1 MRLYSIVMYNI
12 SPMQKGVQTTH
23 ALAEYHL
30 LHGSTPEY
38 LQWAKKDKTAIFLDG
53 GTSND
58 GRNAPHIYYSK
69 GNTNLGSMESYFKE
83 LKKNK
88 VKCACFY
95 EPDLNWA
102 MSAIVLIADEKIYD
116 KVKYPDLFNR
126 FSSDELERKK
136 GFSLE
141 VKAYGKQT
149 AFLRDLLNRLPLAK

>member
-1 MRLYSIVMYNI
+1 MYNI

-58 GRNAPHIYYSK
+58 GKPRPHIYYSK
-69 GNTNLGSMESYFKE
+69 GNTELGSMEKHLKN
-83 LKKNK
+83 LKKYK

-95 EPDLNWA
+95 EPDLNWGL
-102 MSAIVLIADEKIYD
+102 SSIVLIADEEVYD
-116 KVKYPDLFNR
+116 KVKYPDMFNR
-126 FSSDELERKK
+126 FSDEKERLK
-136 GFSLE
+136 GYSLE
-141 VKAYGKQT
+141 IKAYGKQT
-149 AFLRDLLNRLPLAK
+149 AFLRDLLRTMQLAK